1 MIPKKLLT
9 TLSLTCLLL
18 SACASPTPTPVTIVP
33 TGTATPMPTI
43 TPSPVPLPPILAA
56 NEHVNCYS
64 GPGETGY
71 VLVATFEQGDQM
83 DVVGRDSSNG
93 YWIVI
98 DRKGGKGCWIEQKYA
113 TVEGQVDSP
122 PALVPPPT
130 VVARPKAPS
139 NLDIKFNC
147 QRSGP
152 SYRSIL
158 NLAITITWEDNST
171 NEGGFEIYKNGNL
184 LKTLDADMTEA
195 HNDIQSDRTI
205 LGSAVYEVLAF
216 NGVGKSTRITKTVTY
231 HCP

>member
-1 MIPKKLLT
+1 MKPKKLLT
-9 TLSLTCLLL
+9 TLSLACLLL
-18 SACASPTPTPVTIVP
+18 SACVSPTPTSVP
-33 TGTATPMPTI
+33 IALTGTATPMSTI
-43 TPSPVPLPPILAA
+43 TPSLTPLPPFLTV
-56 NEHVNCYS
+56 NEHINCYS
-64 GPGETGY
+64 GPGETEY
-71 VLVATFEQGDQM
+71 VLVTTFEQGDQV
-83 DVVGRDSSNG
+83 DVVGQDSSNG

-98 DRKGGKGCWIEQKYA
+98 DRKGDKGCWIEQKHA
-113 TVEGQVDSP
+113 TVEGQVNSL
-122 PALVPPPT
+122 PALIPPPT

-139 NLDIKFNC
+139 NLDIKFSC

-171 NEGGFEIYKNGNL
+171 NEDGFEIYENGNL
-184 LKTLDADMTEA
+184 LRTLDANTTEA

-216 NGVGKSTRITKTVTY
+216 NGIGKSTRITKTVTY